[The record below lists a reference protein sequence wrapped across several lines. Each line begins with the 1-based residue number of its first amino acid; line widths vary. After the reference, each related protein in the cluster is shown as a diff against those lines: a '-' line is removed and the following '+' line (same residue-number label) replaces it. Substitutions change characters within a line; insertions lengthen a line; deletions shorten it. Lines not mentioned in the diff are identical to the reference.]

1 MLTGTVKW
9 FNRRR
14 GYGVIRPDQGG
25 EDVFAHY
32 SAITGHGYRFLYP
45 GQRVQ
50 FETAQATKDPHAVR
64 IQRLGPG
71 PGRKNR

>member
-9 FNRRR
+9 FNRRS
-14 GYGVIRPDQGG
+14 GYGAIRSDHGG

-45 GQRVQ
+45 GQRVR
-50 FETAQATKDPHAVR
+50 FEAIEAAKGTRAMR
-64 IQRLGPG
+64 IQRLRPQGKDG
-71 PGRKNR
+71 